1 MTAAPYSLLTRQE
14 AAKFL
19 KISLGALKRR
29 IDAGTLPKP
38 EKFGSGRRLY
48 WRDHVFYAAV
58 GIQITGS
65 AIGDL
70 TVKPTKPAAAPLPA
84 STARN
89 ARGSITGSAT
99 ERARKRNAEQ
109 FATLNAKP
117 SRTPAA
123 GRSLLGADEDPGEV
137 MSNAEKSTG
146 VNGHLPPIA
155 ARNLGNP
162 PAIISA
168 SRSKV

>member
-1 MTAAPYSLLTRQE
+1 MTAAPYSLVTRQE

-19 KISLGALKRR
+19 KISFGALKRR

-65 AIGDL
+65 ALGGL
-70 TVKPTKPAAAPLPA
+70 SVEPTKTAAVPLPA

-89 ARGSITGSAT
+89 ARRPITGSAT

-117 SRTPAA
+117 SRAQAA
-123 GRSLLGADEDPGEV
+123 GRSILGADEKPGEV
-137 MSNAEKSTG
+137 ISNAESP
-146 VNGHLPPIA
+146 LA
-155 ARNLGNP
+155 
-162 PAIISA
+162 
-168 SRSKV
+168 

>member
-1 MTAAPYSLLTRQE
+1 MITAPYSLVTRQE

-38 EKFGSGRRLY
+38 EQFGSGRRLY

-58 GIQITGS
+58 SSQIMGS
-65 AIGDL
+65 ALAGL
-70 TVKPTKPAAAPLPA
+70 TVEPTKSAAVPLPA
-84 STARN
+84 STARK

-137 MSNAEKSTG
+137 MSNAERP
-146 VNGHLPPIA
+146 LA
-155 ARNLGNP
+155 
-162 PAIISA
+162 
-168 SRSKV
+168 